1 MMPHTLAQFALETRT
16 ADVPDAALD
25 AAQNAVIDTVGVAL
39 AGSLEPVAEIA
50 LRWTRELG
58 ARPYATVWGQCLAT
72 SPAEAA
78 FANGVCSHA
87 LDFDDTHPGPRGH
100 ASATLVPVAIA
111 TGELA
116 GASGEEVL
124 AAYAVALEIGG
135 KIGRALGPGHLA
147 RGWHPTATVGIFAA
161 TVAAGRLMGLDVSGL
176 CRAWGIAAS
185 QMGGLVRNFGTM
197 TKPFHA
203 GHAARCG
210 VVSAWMARSGFTS
223 DERIFDGKG
232 GVLETYGG
240 GNGEPLDEVL
250 HSLGKPW
257 EVLDPGNY
265 VKRWP
270 CCYSNHRA
278 LGGLLELID
287 AHEIRLEEISEVSIG
302 FLPGGDSAL
311 VSRDPQTGLEGKF
324 SIEYVVAAMLTDK
337 ALTLE
342 TFTDAMVQRPHVRE
356 VMRKV
361 RRHAI
366 PDSRMYS
373 GIAGY
378 NDVIVTTARG
388 RFEQQVD
395 RVPGS
400 PAWPMTDAD
409 RAAKFADCAG
419 RVLGTPGV
427 ARLLELCQRCRTLAN
442 IRALVQAT
450 VPETA
455 CERPAVGTG

>member
-1 MMPHTLAQFALETRT
+1 MMTQTLAQFAIETRT

-58 ARPYATVWGQCLAT
+58 ARPHATVWGQRLAT

-210 VVSAWMARSGFTS
+210 VVSAWMARAGFTS
-223 DERIFDGKG
+223 
-232 GVLETYGG
+232 
-240 GNGEPLDEVL
+240 
-250 HSLGKPW
+250 
-257 EVLDPGNY
+257 
-265 VKRWP
+265 
-270 CCYSNHRA
+270 
-278 LGGLLELID
+278 
-287 AHEIRLEEISEVSIG
+287 
-302 FLPGGDSAL
+302 
-311 VSRDPQTGLEGKF
+311 
-324 SIEYVVAAMLTDK
+324 
-337 ALTLE
+337 
-342 TFTDAMVQRPHVRE
+342 DAMVQRPHVRE

-388 RFEQQVD
+388 RFEQRVD